1 MPTKVPVREK
11 NHHKYVNPVT
21 PVAPAAPAA
30 QAGLTKD
37 QIRLGE
43 LALNMQSGLLDAE
56 GYRELAHLQGRVRRA
71 A

>member
-11 NHHKYVNPVT
+11 NHHKHVNPVT
-21 PVAPAAPAA
+21 PAAPAA